1 MSVVSFFGKS
11 VDLPAVLVSPKA
23 MTRDQSA
30 WQHGMYATVRLIGRM
45 SALRVHTAG
54 KAFPRRQASSEE
66 GAWILLGDVIQTSAG
81 LANTRSLPTSNPG
94 SMVAFTHTSEAHLA
108 INTMLNI
115 GLASAKFGGAGCEF
129 QAEYVA
135 GPNIRFVAL
144 AGKHWHGSAG
154 HA

>member
-1 MSVVSFFGKS
+1 MSVFSFFGKS
-11 VDLPAVLVSPKA
+11 VDLPGVLVSPKA

-30 WQHGMYATVRLIGRM
+30 WQHSMYATVRLTGRM

-108 INTMLNI
+108 IGTVLNI
-115 GLASAKFGGAGCEF
+115 GLASAKFGGAGGEF

-135 GPNIRFVAL
+135 GPTIRFIPL

-154 HA
+154 QA